1 MRSHRQPI
9 LTIVRRP
16 TIATR
21 PILSFS
27 STRAMLQQCRAI
39 RAGATCRRGAA
50 MWRSWSVG
58 SERSI
63 WASGHSF
70 RAMSLRVD
78 QKYHCDDRPA
88 LQITLLRLRE
98 ALISCLEQQR
108 AEVAR

>member
-9 LTIVRRP
+9 LTIARRP

-21 PILSFS
+21 PILSFG
-27 STRAMLQQCRAI
+27 STPAMLQQCRAV
-39 RAGATCRRGAA
+39 RAGAKCRRDAA

-63 WASGHSF
+63 WAFEYVDRTIRSHVG
-70 RAMSLRVD
+70 RQLRR
-78 QKYHCDDRPA
+78 DDRPA

>member
-1 MRSHRQPI
+1 MI
-9 LTIVRRP
+9 I
-16 TIATR
+16 TR
-21 PILSFS
+21 PDLSFD

-70 RAMSLRVD
+70 RGVSLRVD